1 MHRIIAFAF
10 HFLLL
15 QPRTSGQLGNL
26 GGGYARSSTPSMG
39 PREWKGGDRRI
50 DYGLIKPLPLYLL
63 AHSCVAVA
71 PMSGR
76 WYFDLGPLLGG
87 CFSIDTSEIF

>member
-26 GGGYARSSTPSMG
+26 GGGMRALQHAIHG
-39 PREWKGGDRRI
+39 
-50 DYGLIKPLPLYLL
+50 
-63 AHSCVAVA
+63 A
-71 PMSGR
+71 PMSR
-76 WYFDLGPLLGG
+76 REE
-87 CFSIDTSEIF
+87 IDE